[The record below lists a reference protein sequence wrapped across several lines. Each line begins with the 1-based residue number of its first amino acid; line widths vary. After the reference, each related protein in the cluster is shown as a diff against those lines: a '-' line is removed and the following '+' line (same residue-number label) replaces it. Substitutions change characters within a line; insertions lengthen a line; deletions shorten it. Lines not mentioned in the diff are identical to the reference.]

1 MVENITSPITS
12 GIIKCA
18 FGNEENKI
26 LKVKDE
32 IMKEQSQKI
41 IHCIVDNQL
50 IPTDIVR
57 ALFHKA
63 SKPQAYDSKKNYS
76 LLLSTACA
84 VIRKYHNDRN
94 GKEIWKMQL
103 DISNTNR
110 SYLFGRLLAVAEK
123 VERSTYSRDESGR
136 EPNAIRLQSV
146 FAQRPLNTWGT
157 LEKALIPYYAKLNPG
172 SRKYYKDIIGDHR
185 NLQAMIFLK

>member
-1 MVENITSPITS
+1 
-12 GIIKCA
+12 
-18 FGNEENKI
+18 
-26 LKVKDE
+26 
-32 IMKEQSQKI
+32 
-41 IHCIVDNQL
+41 
-50 IPTDIVR
+50 
-57 ALFHKA
+57 
-63 SKPQAYDSKKNYS
+63 
-76 LLLSTACA
+76 
-84 VIRKYHNDRN
+84 
-94 GKEIWKMQL
+94 MQL

-172 SRKYYKDIIGDHR
+172 SRKYYKDIIGDIVGT
-185 NLQAMIFLK
+185 LQADDISQLNKSLDDVYLLGYYLQRKELNQYKKADDIKEEE